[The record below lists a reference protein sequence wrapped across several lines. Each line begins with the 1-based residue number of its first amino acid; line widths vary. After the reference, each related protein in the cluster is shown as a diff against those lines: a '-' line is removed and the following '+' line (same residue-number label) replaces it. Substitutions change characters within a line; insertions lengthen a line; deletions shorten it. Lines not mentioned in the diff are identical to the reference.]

1 MEYVLNVKGG
11 RKRNAVEEEKL
22 KQPCHF
28 TAVAILYDNHQNI
41 KDAQANSC
49 QHRWFKVFQ
58 GVYNYC

>member
-1 MEYVLNVKGG
+1 MKYVLNVKGG

-28 TAVAILYDNHQNI
+28 TAVAILYNNHQNI

-49 QHRWFKVFQ
+49 QYRLV
-58 GVYNYC
+58 